1 MTDNVN
7 HPSHYCTGQYECID
21 VMIETQGVE
30 ATMNFC
36 MCNAFKYL
44 YRRNGKNGLEDVRKA
59 DWYLC
64 KYLELAEKV
73 KSE

>member
-1 MTDNVN
+1 MADNVN
-7 HPSHYCTGQYECID
+7 HPSHYRTGQYECID

-44 YRRNGKNGLEDVRKA
+44 YRHNSKNGLEDVRKA

>member
-1 MTDNVN
+1 MADNVN
-7 HPSHYCTGQYECID
+7 HPSYYKTGQFECID

-44 YRRNGKNGLEDVRKA
+44 YRHNGKNGMEDVRKA

-64 KYLELAEKV
+64 KYLELAGKAEK
-73 KSE
+73 E